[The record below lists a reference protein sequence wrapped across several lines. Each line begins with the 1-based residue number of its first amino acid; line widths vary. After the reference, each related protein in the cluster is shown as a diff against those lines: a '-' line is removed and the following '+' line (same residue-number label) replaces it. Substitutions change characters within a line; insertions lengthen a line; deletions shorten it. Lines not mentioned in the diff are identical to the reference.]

1 MLHIVC
7 FAFVSPLKI
16 MFHLNAPCLIP
27 TEAEHGLVSRIAAV
41 IRACN
46 HLSPSVMI
54 CHALSAARSVV
65 TQCVTFVADVWF

>member
-16 MFHLNAPCLIP
+16 MFHPNP
-27 TEAEHGLVSRIAAV
+27 GLVSRIAAV